1 MFKRTQDIMFSE
13 LPQLKD
19 SGNALLSK
27 ARGDRFIW
35 GIVILLSLISIL
47 VVYSAAGTLAYRR
60 YHGNTEFFL
69 FKQIAFCCVGLIII
83 YFVHQVNYSFFR
95 KIAPYIFVMAIALL
109 ILTFFF
115 GTSKND
121 GTRWLKIPVIN
132 ITFQSSEFAKLA
144 LFVFLARFLS
154 RKQEVIKDFKQG
166 FLPAILPVVMVC
178 FLIMPSN
185 LSTAVLTGAASLL
198 VMYLGRVK
206 FSHLLLVLLIAGGI
220 VAMLVSYIM
229 LSYNPNATGA
239 DTKSKGVF
247 SRKETWANRIKNFA
261 SNKEDSSYSQENLS
275 KMAIASGN
283 IFWGKGPGH
292 SQASN
297 FLTEAENDFIYSI
310 IIEEYGLL
318 GAAFILFLYIAL
330 LYRCI
335 RIFKRCPYAFGTF
348 LALGLGFTLVVQAL
362 ANMAVSVGWVP
373 VTGVTLPLVSMGGT
387 SYIFT
392 CFSIGIILSVARNV
406 ETVEGNNQ
414 VPVPVTA

>member
-1 MFKRTQDIMFSE
+1 MFSE
-13 LPQLKD
+13 LPQLKE
-19 SGNALLSK
+19 SGHALLLK

-69 FKQIAFCCVGLIII
+69 WKQIAFCCVGLTII
-83 YFVHQVNYSFFR
+83 YFVHLINYSFFR
-95 KIAPYIFVMAIALL
+95 KIAPYIFILAILL
-109 ILTFFF
+109 LVLTFFF
-115 GTSKND
+115 GTEKNQ
-121 GTRWLKIPVIN
+121 GMRWLKIPIIN
-132 ITFQSSEFAKLA
+132 VTFQSSEFAKLA
-144 LFVFLARFLS
+144 LFVYLARFLS

-166 FLPAILPVVMVC
+166 FIPAIISVMIVC
-178 FLIMPSN
+178 ILIIPSN
-185 LSTAVLTGAASLL
+185 LSTAVLTGIASVL

-206 FSHLLLVLLIAGGI
+206 ISHLLLAFAITICLATSVILLGKAI
-220 VAMLVSYIM
+220 
-229 LSYNPNATGA
+229 
-239 DTKSKGVF
+239 F
-247 SRKETWANRIKNFA
+247 SRAETWSNRITNFT
-261 SNKEDSSYSQENLS
+261 SNKEDNSYSQENLS

-283 IFWGKGPGH
+283 ILWGKGPGH

-297 FLTEAENDFIYSI
+297 FLTEAENDFIFSI

-318 GAAFILFLYIAL
+318 GAAFILFLYIAF

-348 LALGLGFTLVVQAL
+348 LALGLGFTLLVQAL
-362 ANMAVSVGWVP
+362 ANMAVSVGLVP

-406 ETVEGNNQ
+406 EQEVSPTVPKERL
-414 VPVPVTA
+414 VTT